1 MVKKALFVV
10 AVLGMS
16 LVGQGAFSYDPCG
29 VSGSSC
35 LGNQGQTYF
44 RVQKL
49 YVLFMRGGEKIEA
62 VQVRRGENTK
72 DGDRTFVLSI
82 LGRED
87 VTVLVADIQR
97 VLIEA

>member
-1 MVKKALFVV
+1 MVKKMVFAA
-10 AVLGMS
+10 AVMMLMAS
-16 LVGQGAFSYDPCG
+16 GQRAFSYDPCG